1 MIAASLHALLRF
13 ALTWLVA
20 GVLSASTATGLAIA
34 LVLPLALSVAARL
47 PRLRPMRRALP
58 AVRSGCL
65 QYLA

>member
-34 LVLPLALSVAARL
+34 LVLPLALSVAGRL
-47 PRLRPMRRALP
+47 PRMRPVRRAP
-58 AVRSGCL
+58 PVVRSGRL